1 MLRVCNVSKA
11 FGGVRALT
19 DVNLA
24 VEVGEIVGLLGTNG
38 AGKTTLLALIAG
50 NSRPTAGDIILDGT
64 SIVGLRPDQI
74 ARRGIARTFQIVRP
88 FGGLTVLQNVTTA
101 AMFGMRQSHSLR
113 EAEDCGYEVLE
124 IVGLHGRAKDLATE
138 LTLSAQKR
146 LEIARALA
154 SGAKLLML
162 DEVMA
167 GLTPS
172 ELDEMI
178 DVIRDVRKSRG
189 LTLIVI
195 DHVMRAVSRLSD
207 RIIVLHLGR
216 CIAEG
221 TPNEIAANEE
231 VERVYF
237 DRQE

>member
-19 DVNLA
+19 DVSLG

-50 NSRPTAGDIILDGT
+50 NSRPTAGDIFLDGT

-113 EAEDCGYEVLE
+113 AAQDCGREVLE
-124 IVGLHGRAKDLATE
+124 IVGLHSRAKDLATE

-167 GLTPS
+167 GLTPA

-221 TPNEIAANEE
+221 TPTEIAANEE

-237 DRQE
+237 GRQE

>member
-1 MLRVCNVSKA
+1 
-11 FGGVRALT
+11 
-19 DVNLA
+19 
-24 VEVGEIVGLLGTNG
+24 
-38 AGKTTLLALIAG
+38 
-50 NSRPTAGDIILDGT
+50 
-64 SIVGLRPDQI
+64 
-74 ARRGIARTFQIVRP
+74 
-88 FGGLTVLQNVTTA
+88 
-101 AMFGMRQSHSLR
+101 
-113 EAEDCGYEVLE
+113 
-124 IVGLHGRAKDLATE
+124 
-138 LTLSAQKR
+138 
-146 LEIARALA
+146 
-154 SGAKLLML
+154 ML

-167 GLTPS
+167 GLTPA

-237 DRQE
+237 GRQE